1 MTVWPCGGMTEE
13 RYYELFN
20 NIELELTTEEWESG
34 WYWSDAFDGLLVHK
48 SWPEAEYD

>member
-13 RYYELFN
+13 RYCELFN
-20 NIELELTTEEWESG
+20 NIDLELTTEERENG
-34 WYWSDAFDGLLVHK
+34 WYWSVAFDGLLVHK